1 MLVVIESHAS
11 NTFTWLAAWLT
22 GFHAQSLESMSQF
35 TGALVP
41 LTPGESM
48 VLAILI
54 PIDNADVIGIELKGV
69 FHEIGEE

>member
-11 NTFTWLAAWLT
+11 NTFTWLAWLT
-22 GFHAQSLESMSQF
+22 RFHAQSFESVSQF
-35 TGALVP
+35 AGALVP